1 MPHLANRK
9 KEVSMN
15 KLLKPA
21 TVALLLFVA
30 IIPVSAAPARVLTRN
45 VLEKFLQD
53 LPLVQAE
60 MDALE
65 NELAEEF
72 SDFEME
78 DDFGMEDGDFPTLES
93 IQAGIMAVMM
103 HPKVNAILAKHG
115 WTEAFLQTYVAVMVG
130 YSHLAFEEIYQA
142 YPMPQLKEVMDQL
155 SSGVHPDDLAL
166 LKEYRTRIEA
176 VLDVDIGL

>member
-1 MPHLANRK
+1 MK
-9 KEVSMN
+9 
-15 KLLKPA
+15 KLLSLVLA
-21 TVALLLFVA
+21 SMLVLVAV
-30 IIPVSAAPARVLTRN
+30 IPVSAAPARVLTRN
-45 VLEKFLQD
+45 VLEKFLRD
-53 LPLVQAE
+53 FPVVQAE

-65 NELAEEF
+65 DELAEEF

-78 DDFGMEDGDFPTLES
+78 DDFGMEDGGFPTLES

-103 HPKVNAILAKHG
+103 HPKVNAILTKYG
-115 WTEAFLQTYVAVMVG
+115 WTEAFLQTYVSVMVG

-142 YPMPQLKEVMDQL
+142 YPMPELKEVMDQL
-155 SSGVHPDDLAL
+155 RSGVHPDDLAL